1 MHLFLCPLHT
11 VLMIVAL
18 QCSWSQ
24 AAWFFQLGSSSQD
37 WLGYLRSFVLSSS
50 FQAIVLL
57 GCTFYCCVVVCSGLL
72 WFFVFLWCWLSLLL
86 FNCWFN
92 WLVASACLLHEYWLK
107 VIILFT
113 FPNDQLLVSMVFS
126 IFFFLVSI
134 SALNLMI
141 SLLLLI
147 LLSFFLLSLFA
158 LGVRLD
164 FLSFLFVCLFPEVN
178 FYGYK
183 LPS

>member
-11 VLMIVAL
+11 VLMTVAL

-24 AAWFFQLGSSSQD
+24 AAWFSQLGSSSQD

-86 FNCWFN
+86 FHCWFN

-126 IFFFLVSI
+126 IFVFFFSLYFCSELYISLVLLTLCFAFLFFLY
-134 SALNLMI
+134 
-141 SLLLLI
+141 LL
-147 LLSFFLLSLFA
+147 
-158 LGVRLD
+158 
-164 FLSFLFVCLFPEVN
+164 
-178 FYGYK
+178 
-183 LPS
+183 